1 MTATFGPIH
10 GLGVRALGAVRS
22 RSRHLDASRKKE
34 RLRLQ
39 YLFLSAFQLL
49 IQLLAVKS
57 RKDPYNLLPGL
68 MPYYATCKGGLFWF
82 SQAEEVPLTDGS
94 LDGRAELIDMA
105 CSASLRIRP
114 LKIRLWTG

>member
-22 RSRHLDASRKKE
+22 SSHRLDASRK
-34 RLRLQ
+34 RSGFAFNICFSL
-39 YLFLSAFQLL
+39 LSNCLYSSL
-49 IQLLAVKS
+49 PS
-57 RKDPYNLLPGL
+57 NLGKILTI
-68 MPYYATCKGGLFWF
+68 YSQDLFWF

-114 LKIRLWTG
+114 LKIRLWTA